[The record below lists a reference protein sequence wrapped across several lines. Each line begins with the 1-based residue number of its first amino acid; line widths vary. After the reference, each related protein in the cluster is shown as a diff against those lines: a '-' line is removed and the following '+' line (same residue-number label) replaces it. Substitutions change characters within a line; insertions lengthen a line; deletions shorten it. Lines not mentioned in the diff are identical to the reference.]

1 MLKRDAHKF
10 LGGCL
15 IGTEDPLA
23 FAHNLFEKWI
33 KKIKPIKR
41 LIEKYRKDVEALDKE
56 IKILEDDKEMREDK
70 KTKEI
75 TKLQNQKQA
84 TI

>member
-15 IGTEDPLA
+15 IATQDPIK

-33 KKIKPIKR
+33 KKIKPVKR
-41 LIEKYRKDVEALDKE
+41 LIEKYRKDVLNLQKE
-56 IKILEDDKEMREDK
+56 IKHLEDDKEMREEK
-70 KTKEI
+70 KAKEI
-75 TKLQNQKQA
+75 SKL
-84 TI
+84 

>member
-15 IGTEDPLA
+15 IATEDPIK

-33 KKIKPIKR
+33 KKIKPVKR
-41 LIEKYRKDVEALDKE
+41 LIEKYRKDV
-56 IKILEDDKEMREDK
+56 
-70 KTKEI
+70 
-75 TKLQNQKQA
+75 
-84 TI
+84 